1 MCKELTQKDK
11 QRKVKKAY
19 KYKKKIIST
28 ILLLKSAFSIIDQI
42 FQEEIMTAEE
52 KYKQRC
58 SSCCYKKPK
67 DLMETNK
74 FISYIM
80 DPFQQWAPNK
90 ETISDDDDD
99 DKRTDIETG
108 LSKRKKSMYFIK

>member
-1 MCKELTQKDK
+1 METKDK

-19 KYKKKIIST
+19 KHKKKIITT

-42 FQEEIMTAEE
+42 FQEEIMTAEQ
-52 KYKQRC
+52 KYRQKC

-67 DLMETNK
+67 DLIETNK

-80 DPFQQWAPNK
+80 DPFQQWTPNK
-90 ETISDDDDD
+90 EVISDDEDEDDND
-99 DKRTDIETG
+99 SKDSDIELG
-108 LSKRKKSMYFIK
+108 FQGKRKSMYFK